1 MPTNQSVGCSHCVF
15 YVSSDHLQLYNLNR
29 HGLLQRNLF
38 IHPPFRIYFAIIP
51 TFDIVRVKL
60 LC

>member
-1 MPTNQSVGCSHCVF
+1 MPTIQSVGCSHCVF

-29 HGLLQRNLF
+29 HGLLQRNPF
-38 IHPPFRIYFAIIP
+38 IRPLFRIYFAIIP